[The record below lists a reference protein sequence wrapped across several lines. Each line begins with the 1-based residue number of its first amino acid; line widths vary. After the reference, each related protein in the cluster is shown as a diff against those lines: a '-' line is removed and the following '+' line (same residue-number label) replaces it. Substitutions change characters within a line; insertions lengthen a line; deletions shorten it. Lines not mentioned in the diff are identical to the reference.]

1 MRTTVDLK
9 PDVVKAL
16 EQRRRQTGEG
26 LSESVNAL
34 LRSALVEAPTR
45 GRVFRQRSTDLGMR
59 LDVRN
64 IGDVLDALGER

>member
-16 EQRRRQTGEG
+16 DQRRRQTGEG
-26 LSESVNAL
+26 LSETVNAL
-34 LRSALVEAPTR
+34 LRSALVDAPPR
-45 GRVFRQRSTDLGMR
+45 GRTFRQRSTDLGMR

-64 IGDVLDALGER
+64 IGDVLDALDER